1 MTYELIRKRVK
12 MLKES
17 EAMGASL
24 SPRDYELI
32 GLLAEREAL
41 IKLLKYKGD
50 HDWTCQSTWCI
61 DLPCDC
67 GYDEA
72 YQKIPEHIRK
82 QIEGGE

>member
-41 IKLLKYKGD
+41 ILAIQFSAPMTRNEIIARLRAKIGTDKL
-50 HDWTCQSTWCI
+50 I
-61 DLPCDC
+61 
-67 GYDEA
+67 
-72 YQKIPEHIRK
+72 K